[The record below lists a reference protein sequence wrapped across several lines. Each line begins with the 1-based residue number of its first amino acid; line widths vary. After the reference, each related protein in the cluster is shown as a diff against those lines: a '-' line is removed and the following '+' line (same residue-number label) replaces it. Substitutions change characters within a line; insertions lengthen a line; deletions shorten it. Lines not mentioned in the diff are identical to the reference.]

1 MIGVWACAA
10 VIGIPCFTLYTAR
23 DTRLTAS
30 GDRVTNPSAYISNAY
45 WLAALPAAGFFAC
58 LLLNVRRE
66 DRALRQAKGDFRV
79 RVFALV
85 LRINFAEGVR
95 LMGPRAQAEEYAACE
110 AAQGKGGSP
119 VADHN
124 PAEGRHRF
132 PIMPPRLSGEGAT
145 TPTRTDGYLYLTI
158 RNGAALMSGYSQAL
172 DNDEMWGIV
181 AYIRT
186 LDGAQYTGN

>member
-1 MIGVWACAA
+1 MRNARLSGLALVMGLGLAA
-10 VIGIPCFTLYTAR
+10 PAE
-23 DTRLTAS
+23 AS
-30 GDRVTNPSAYISNAY
+30 PWDIDMVDAYFYRGYEWKMMDVPAGAVSINRYAANYDRMTPEGKALTNPYPVDDK
-45 WLAALPAAGFFAC
+45 L
-58 LLLNVRRE
+58 V
-66 DRALRQAKGDFRV
+66 AKGERAFQKTCQ
-79 RVFALV
+79 ACH
-85 LRINFAEGVR
+85 GV
-95 LMGPRAQAEEYAACE
+95 
-110 AAQGKGGSP
+110 QGKGGAP

-172 DNDEMWGIV
+172 DNDEMWAIV
-181 AYIRT
+181 AYMRT

>member
-1 MIGVWACAA
+1 M
-10 VIGIPCFTLYTAR
+10 R
-23 DTRLTAS
+23 SRLT
-30 GDRVTNPSAYISNAY
+30 R
-45 WLAALPAAGFFAC
+45 LAALVGLALSAPASANPWDIDMVDAYFYRGYEWKMMDVPVGAVSI
-58 LLLNVRRE
+58 NRYAINY
-66 DRALRQAKGDFRV
+66 DRMTPEGKALTSPYAAEPAFIAKGERAFSKNCQ
-79 RVFALV
+79 ACH
-85 LRINFAEGVR
+85 GV
-95 LMGPRAQAEEYAACE
+95 
-110 AAQGKGGSP
+110 QGKGGAP

-124 PAEGRHRF
+124 PAEGRYRF

-172 DNDEMWGIV
+172 DNDEMWAIV